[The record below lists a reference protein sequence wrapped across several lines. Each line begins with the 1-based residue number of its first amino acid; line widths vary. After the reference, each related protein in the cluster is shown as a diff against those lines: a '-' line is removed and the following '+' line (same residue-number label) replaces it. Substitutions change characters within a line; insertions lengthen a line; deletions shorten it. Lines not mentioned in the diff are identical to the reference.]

1 MTDVGVVMPVYIQN
15 PGFLQLAIQS
25 MLAQTYTDFRLIL
38 VIDGAPSMERLAREY
53 AGNDPRVTLV
63 SYPCNKGVA
72 HALNTGF
79 ELLYADPAIDYLTWV
94 SSDNEY
100 LADFLGTLR
109 LALAQ
114 GPESLGV
121 AYSSFYSI
129 DNAGKPIYDAEQLAE
144 QRKGQAASKEKLLD
158 SSIIGVSFMYKSCY
172 ARKISGYGLEPVED
186 YDYWLRLTEL
196 CDIQFLPIEL
206 VNYRVNSTHSISAKL
221 ISTDNHRLWRYK
233 YHLARHLARRRRNIL
248 PEITVLY
255 PVQGAGGKALER
267 LENLYEQTYS
277 NYLCQVMDLSLSQE
291 PTVRFG
297 EVQHPLTGFVAM
309 PGSTVLHAV
318 RKQVEKATTPYV
330 IILGPQ
336 PFVGQ
341 MDLEFLLEELIA
353 KGDRA
358 VSVYYR
364 QDHSAIDHRSTAR
377 NAGAEKDN
385 LYNELFHSGE
395 LKRLMRHIQEN
406 GTGSAK

>member
-1 MTDVGVVMPVYIQN
+1 MTDVGVVMPVYFQN
-15 PGFLQLAIQS
+15 PRFLQLAVQS
-25 MLAQTYTDFRLIL
+25 MLAQTYTGFRLII
-38 VIDGAPSMERLAREY
+38 VIDGAPSMERLVREY

-63 SYPCNKGVA
+63 SYPRNRGVA

-79 ELLYADPAIDYLTWV
+79 GLLDADPAIHYLTWV
-94 SSDNEY
+94 SSDNVY
-100 LADFLGTLR
+100 LPDFLGTLR
-109 LALAQ
+109 LALAA

-129 DNAGKPIYDAEQLAE
+129 DNAGKPIYDEEQLAE
-144 QRKGQAASKEKLLD
+144 QRKGQAAPKEKLLD

-172 ARKISGYGLEPVED
+172 AKKIAGYGMEPVED
-186 YDYWLRLTEL
+186 YDYWLRLTEH
-196 CDIQFLPIEL
+196 CDIQFLPVEL

-221 ISTDNHRLWRYK
+221 TSTDNHRLWRYK
-233 YHLARHLARRRRNIL
+233 YHLARHLARRRRHIQ
-248 PEITVLY
+248 PEITILY
-255 PVQGAGGKALER
+255 PVHGAEGKALDR

-277 NYLCQVMDLSLSQE
+277 NYLCQVLDLSLSQE

-318 RKQVEKATTPYV
+318 RKQVEKVTTPYT

-341 MDLEFLLEELIA
+341 MDLAFLLEELVA
-353 KGDRA
+353 REERVA
-358 VSVYYR
+358 SVYYR
-364 QDHSAIDHRSTAR
+364 QDHSAIDHRSLVR
-377 NAGAEKDN
+377 DGGAGKDN
-385 LYNELFHSGE
+385 LYNELFHSVE
-395 LKRLMRHIQEN
+395 LKRLMRRISAD
-406 GTGSAK
+406 GTGSA